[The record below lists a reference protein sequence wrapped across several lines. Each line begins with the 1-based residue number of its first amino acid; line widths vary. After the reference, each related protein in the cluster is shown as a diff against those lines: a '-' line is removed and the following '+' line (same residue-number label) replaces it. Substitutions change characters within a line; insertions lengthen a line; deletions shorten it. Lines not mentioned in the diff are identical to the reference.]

1 MLLTPSL
8 GTGGTGITVVGS
20 PDRNCFQGS
29 GLPVPSG
36 DGGVNKD
43 DGGVNKDDVGVN
55 KDDVGVNKDDGSV
68 DMADDCGC
76 CT

>member
-43 DGGVNKDDVGVN
+43 DVGVNKDDVGVN

>member
-29 GLPVPSG
+29 GLPVAGG